1 MTGSHVKLLRTIQ
14 LDTSDT
20 FVFEHAA
27 EPGEWAISGAFM
39 FARQDL
45 AKLQGRARTAFRA
58 GFLGVASF
66 GRSSLAQVVEATEL
80 DRRDLIEA
88 LAAQLVAHCGA
99 PDLATAM
106 PAAEEEVAFVESLC
120 DHPDGLLIA
129 VSRSRDDS
137 GIREAFRTL
146 RPRDG
151 ADSHRPFQ
159 FVEVTGDD
167 DVPEEHLDLA
177 TLQRGEPT

>member
-1 MTGSHVKLLRTIQ
+1 MTGTDVKLLRTIR
-14 LDTSDT
+14 LDISDT
-20 FVFEHAA
+20 FVFAQAA
-27 EPGEWAISGAFM
+27 EPGEWAVSGVFL
-39 FARQDL
+39 FAPHDI
-45 AKLQGRARTAFRA
+45 AKLQGKARTAFRA
-58 GFLGVASF
+58 GFLGVESF
-66 GRSSLAQVVEATEL
+66 GRSSLAQVVEATAQ
-80 DRRDLIEA
+80 DRRDLVEL
-88 LAAQLVAHCGA
+88 LAAQLVARCGA

-129 VSRSRDDS
+129 VSRSRDEG

-151 ADSHRPFQ
+151 ADDHRPFQ

-167 DVPEEHLDLA
+167 DTPEEHLDLA
-177 TLQRGEPT
+177 ALQQGERR

>member
-1 MTGSHVKLLRTIQ
+1 MTRPPVKLLRTIQ
-14 LDTSDT
+14 LDISDT
-20 FVFEHAA
+20 FVFEQAA
-27 EPGEWAISGAFM
+27 EPGEWAVSGAFM
-39 FARQDL
+39 FAQQDI
-45 AKLQGRARTAFRA
+45 AKLQGKARTAFRA
-58 GFLGVASF
+58 GFLGVSSF
-66 GRSSLAQVVEATEL
+66 GRSSLVQVVEATAQNRREL
-80 DRRDLIEA
+80 LEL
-88 LAAQLVAHCGA
+88 LAAQLVARCGA

-129 VSRSRDDS
+129 VTRSREAS

-159 FVEVTGDD
+159 FVEIVGDD
-167 DVPEEHLDLA
+167 DAPAEHLDLA
-177 TLQRGEPT
+177 TLQQGDRT